1 MSLAFAILSLIS
13 ASRSIILIQSMTAS
27 VSNHYLGDKMEC
39 CPYCQQKMK
48 RRYESWSRE
57 EILILKAEIEFS
69 RYGASKRAALVLNRD
84 PSQVKAKMDQLSRM
98 NRKSRD
104 DIYARFGK

>member
-1 MSLAFAILSLIS
+1 MARDKDKKMDYKSFIENKHFKIESS
-13 ASRSIILIQSMTAS
+13 GFGASEMALHLRDYQR
-27 VSNHYLGDKMEC
+27 EC
-39 CPYCQQKMK
+39 VK
-48 RRYESWSRE
+48 WSCE